1 MEGGTGEIVYPQE
14 AELDAIFNSLS
25 TGFQSLE
32 GVSNTSKQQDQLKK
46 LTGLMQEAKSYVS
59 SPCTSTIN
67 PFPLPTAID
76 PQPSRLSPPIA
87 ALLETL
93 KEKQSWRTCLSMN
106 SIPENVLWYKNSMD
120 TSL

>member
-1 MEGGTGEIVYPQE
+1 MEGGIGEIVYPQE

-32 GVSNTSKQQDQLKK
+32 GVSNTNKQQDQLKK

-59 SPCTSTIN
+59 TPYPKQLTH
-67 PFPLPTAID
+67 FPLPTAID
-76 PQPSRLSPPIA
+76 PQPFRLSPTPSPSIA

-93 KEKQSWRTCLSMN
+93 KEKQSWTTCLSMN
-106 SIPENVLWYKNSMD
+106 
-120 TSL
+120 